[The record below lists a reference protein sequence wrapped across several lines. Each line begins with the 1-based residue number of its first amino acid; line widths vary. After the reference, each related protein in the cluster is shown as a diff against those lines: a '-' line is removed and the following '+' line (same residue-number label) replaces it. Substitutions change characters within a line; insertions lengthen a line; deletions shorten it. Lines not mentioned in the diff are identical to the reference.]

1 MTAGLGGHNN
11 TPITVSAAATAPTL
25 SNPGPSRPSGAQSAA
40 RDVSADS
47 IVRRLFAISMTLASC
62 AKTTD
67 KFAASRVME
76 AIEGLDHVVSDLRRA
91 IFDNSGTP
99 EPIPVAERDELDRGA
114 WQA

>member
-1 MTAGLGGHNN
+1 MTAGLGGHNS
-11 TPITVSAAATAPTL
+11 TPITANAAASAPTL
-25 SNPGPSRPSGAQSAA
+25 SNSGPPRLAEAQSVA

-47 IVRRLFAISMTLASC
+47 VMRRLFAISMTLASC

-76 AIEGLDHVVSDLRRA
+76 AIEGLDHVISDLRTA

-99 EPIPVAERDELDRGA
+99 M
-114 WQA
+114 